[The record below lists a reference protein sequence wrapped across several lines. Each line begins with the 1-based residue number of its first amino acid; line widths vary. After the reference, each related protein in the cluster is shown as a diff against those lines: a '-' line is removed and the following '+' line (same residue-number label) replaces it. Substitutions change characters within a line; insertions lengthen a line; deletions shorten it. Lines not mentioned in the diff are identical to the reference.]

1 MATYSEFGYTPLFKV
16 NDVAALRRDLN
27 SFSHIRVFEERGMVR
42 LYAESD
48 GSIWECVPDDFD
60 WASGDDPDDAR
71 VDIIQLVQEH
81 LPLGEATY
89 FITVGQ
95 EGVYFLDAWVE
106 AIRGGKENAGEQHAI
121 STSLVHWVSRE
132 MQELWFDIRIG
143 GEVVNV
149 P

>member
-27 SFSHIRVFEERGMVR
+27 SFSHIRVFEEQGKVR
-42 LYAESD
+42 LYAEND
-48 GSIWECVPDDFD
+48 GGIWECVPDDFD
-60 WASGDDPDDAR
+60 WASGDAPEDHE

-89 FITVGQ
+89 FLTVGQ
-95 EGVYFLDAWVE
+95 EGVYFLNAWAE
-106 AIRGGKENAGEQHAI
+106 AIRGGKENAGQQHVI
-121 STSLVHWVSRE
+121 SLGLEHWLKRE
-132 MQELWFDIRIG
+132 MQELWFGIRIG